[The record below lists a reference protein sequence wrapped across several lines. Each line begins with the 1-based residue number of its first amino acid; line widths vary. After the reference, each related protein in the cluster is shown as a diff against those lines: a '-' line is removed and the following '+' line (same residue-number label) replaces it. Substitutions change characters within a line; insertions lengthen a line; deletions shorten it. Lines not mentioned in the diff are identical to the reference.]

1 MIKLMI
7 NYVVDI
13 WNDRILGMLKNRV
26 PKQLATKYYKRS
38 WCTIITHLSLTT
50 LWCNCLKVEPIFIII
65 LFSWVAWPTRVYIF
79 RHLIS
84 HWYVILIFLL
94 KYLHFF
100 HLTIISCTDWNSKN
114 ELPTL
119 TVDDTFLCLLI
130 TFYYLMKTFLTYKH
144 LEKLYRY
151 IDPQIHIYVF
161 YVHLKRPVRRSKCLF
176 FTLTTQL
183 DHISSEIKWK

>member
-100 HLTIISCTDWNSKN
+100 HLTIISCTDWNSKKWIVYVN
-114 ELPTL
+114 CWWHIFMFANY
-119 TVDDTFLCLLI
+119 FLLFDENVPRI
-130 TFYYLMKTFLTYKH
+130 QH
-144 LEKLYRY
+144 LEKLYR
-151 IDPQIHIYVF
+151 
-161 YVHLKRPVRRSKCLF
+161 
-176 FTLTTQL
+176 
-183 DHISSEIKWK
+183 

>member
-13 WNDRILGMLKNRV
+13 RNDRILGMLKNRV

-114 ELPTL
+114 ELHTL

-130 TFYYLMKTFLTYKH
+130 TFYYLMETFLAYKY
-144 LEKLYRY
+144 LGKLYRQDLVIY
-151 IDPQIHIYVF
+151 IYIYIMF
-161 YVHLKRPVRRSKCLF
+161 
-176 FTLTTQL
+176 
-183 DHISSEIKWK
+183 I